1 MTRNGLNPSAAPEQL
16 LLLVGHVQDGLTLRA
31 LVAGQTPSRSSSGAR
46 PVLGC
51 AGDEQGQELGE
62 AGLDLLLF
70 IFCTGAS
77 LSKTKSRYWWR
88 RGEGTERLPWSASS
102 TRTP

>member
-31 LVAGQTPSRSSSGAR
+31 LVIGQTPSRSSSGAR

-51 AGDEQGQELGE
+51 AGDDTWTLIGG
-62 AGLDLLLF
+62 GR
-70 IFCTGAS
+70 S
-77 LSKTKSRYWWR
+77 
-88 RGEGTERLPWSASS
+88 
-102 TRTP
+102 